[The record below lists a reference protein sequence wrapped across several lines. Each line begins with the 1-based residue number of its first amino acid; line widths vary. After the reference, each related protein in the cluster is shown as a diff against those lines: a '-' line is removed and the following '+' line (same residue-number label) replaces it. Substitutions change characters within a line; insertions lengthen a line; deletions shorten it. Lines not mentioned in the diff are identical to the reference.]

1 MTCLQTKEWRDS
13 QLFWYFTKSIGTE
26 RIIKDKSKEN
36 FLRLKQI
43 PGIQMNGLIMF
54 PAKSTGKKNPCQE
67 TY

>member
-54 PAKSTGKKNPCQE
+54 PAKSMGKKNPCQE